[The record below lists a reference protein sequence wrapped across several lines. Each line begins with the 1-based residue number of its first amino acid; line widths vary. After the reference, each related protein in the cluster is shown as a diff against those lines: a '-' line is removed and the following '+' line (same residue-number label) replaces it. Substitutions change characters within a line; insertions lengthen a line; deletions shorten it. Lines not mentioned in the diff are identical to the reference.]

1 MDLSYINSNSK
12 VHTEEFD
19 KNTILYGPPGTG
31 KTYHTV
37 IYAIAIIEGKS
48 IEEYANSFEA
58 GDSITFWLTFQEVKD
73 TYFN

>member
-1 MDLSYINSNSK
+1 MSEIKRIEVDDFWADS
-12 VHTEEFD
+12 
-19 KNTILYGPPGTG
+19 TIIEAGDYVFVG
-31 KTYHTV
+31 YCM
-37 IYAIAIIEGKS
+37 ANEGKS